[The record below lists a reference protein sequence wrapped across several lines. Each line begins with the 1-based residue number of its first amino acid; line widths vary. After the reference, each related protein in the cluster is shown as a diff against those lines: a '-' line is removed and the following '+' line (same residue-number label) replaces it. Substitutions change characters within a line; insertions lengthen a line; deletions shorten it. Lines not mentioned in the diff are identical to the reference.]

1 MKKDSEDIMD
11 VGERLDIDLDF
22 AEYLRQNPNAYNKY
36 IRERGLDEGKKTEY

>member
-22 AEYLRQNPNAYNKY
+22 AEYLRQDINAYNKY
-36 IRERGLDEGKKTEY
+36 LRENGLYEDDKQKH